1 MAASPDK
8 KKPGWTAGNRKALRD
23 YVVLDRLESGISLLG
38 TEVKSVR
45 AGNVNLTGGYAKI
58 ENNRVRLFDVHIAP
72 YECGNRFNHDPVRPR
87 ELLLHRREVD
97 RLEGLVAQK
106 GCTLIPLKMYFR
118 KRWAKVE
125 IGICKG
131 KQDADKRETLK
142 RKDADLEARRAMA
155 RAR

>member
-106 GCTLIPLKMYFR
+106 GCTLIPMKMYFR

-142 RKDADLEARRAMA
+142 QKDADRESRRAMA

>member
-8 KKPGWTAGNRKALRD
+8 KKPGWTAGNRKAVRD